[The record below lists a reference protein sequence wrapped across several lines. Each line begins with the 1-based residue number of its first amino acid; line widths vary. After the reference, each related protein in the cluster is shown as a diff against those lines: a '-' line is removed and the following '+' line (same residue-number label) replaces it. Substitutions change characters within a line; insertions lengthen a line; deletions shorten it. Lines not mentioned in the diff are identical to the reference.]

1 MSIYFKG
8 LCQRLLKYTL
18 NMFIP
23 KGCELM
29 FNIPD
34 IPTLLQQLMNGITLG
49 GLFALIA
56 VGYTMVYGILR
67 LINFAHCDIVMMAMY
82 IAFFIIP
89 SDFRLWGLGFV
100 VVILCTAVLGVGV
113 EKVAYAPL
121 RKQNAPKLSMLI
133 SAIGVS
139 YFLENLATV
148 VFTGVPKTF
157 PQIPFFVSTFK
168 IGPVILQRLAII
180 TPIVT
185 LVIMALL
192 ILLINKTKS
201 GMAMRAVSKDLE
213 TAKLMGIDVAK
224 TISYTFAI
232 GSAIAAVGAI
242 LWGLK
247 YPKITPTVGI
257 MPGLKCFIAAVIGGI
272 GNVKGAVIGGM
283 LLGFIEV
290 MAVTFF
296 PSLSAY
302 KDIFAFALLI
312 IILLFR
318 PNGLIGEKIAEKV

>member
-168 IGPVILQRLAII
+168 VGPVILQRLAII

-232 GSAIAAVGAI
+232 GSAIAAIGAI

>member
-1 MSIYFKG
+1 
-8 LCQRLLKYTL
+8 
-18 NMFIP
+18 MFS
-23 KGCELM
+23 M
-29 FNIPD
+29 PD
-34 IPTLLQQLMNGITLG
+34 MPTLLQQILNGITLG

-89 SDFRLWGLGFV
+89 ADFRFWGAGFI
-100 VVILCTAVLGVGV
+100 VVIVCTAILGVGV

-148 VFTGVPKTF
+148 LFTGVPKTF

-168 IGPVILQRLAII
+168 VGPVILQRLSVI
-180 TPIVT
+180 TPVVT
-185 LVIMALL
+185 ILIMVLL
-192 ILLINKTKS
+192 LFIINKTKS

-213 TAKLMGIDVAK
+213 TAKLMGIDVSK

-232 GSAIAAVGAI
+232 G
-242 LWGLK
+242 
-247 YPKITPTVGI
+247 
-257 MPGLKCFIAAVIGGI
+257 
-272 GNVKGAVIGGM
+272 
-283 LLGFIEV
+283 
-290 MAVTFF
+290 
-296 PSLSAY
+296 
-302 KDIFAFALLI
+302 
-312 IILLFR
+312 
-318 PNGLIGEKIAEKV
+318 

>member
-1 MSIYFKG
+1 
-8 LCQRLLKYTL
+8 
-18 NMFIP
+18 MFS
-23 KGCELM
+23 M
-29 FNIPD
+29 PD
-34 IPTLLQQLMNGITLG
+34 MPTLLQQILNGITLG

-89 SDFRLWGLGFV
+89 ADFRFWGAGFI
-100 VVILCTAVLGVGV
+100 VVIVCTAILGVGV

-148 VFTGVPKTF
+148 LFTGVPKTF

-168 IGPVILQRLAII
+168 VGPVILQRLSVI
-180 TPIVT
+180 TPVVT
-185 LVIMALL
+185 ILIMVLL
-192 ILLINKTKS
+192 LFIINKTKS

-213 TAKLMGIDVAK
+213 TAKLMGIDVSK

-272 GNVKGAVIGGM
+272 GNVKGAVIGGV

-296 PSLSAY
+296 PSFSAY
-302 KDIFAFALLI
+302 KDIFAFVLLI

>member
-1 MSIYFKG
+1 
-8 LCQRLLKYTL
+8 
-18 NMFIP
+18 MFS
-23 KGCELM
+23 M
-29 FNIPD
+29 PD
-34 IPTLLQQLMNGITLG
+34 IPTLLQQLLNGVTLG
-49 GLFALIA
+49 SLFALIA

-82 IAFFIIP
+82 IAFFVIP
-89 SDFRLWGLGFV
+89 ADFRFWGLAAI
-100 VVILCTAVLGVGV
+100 VVIACTALLGVGV

-148 VFTGVPKTF
+148 IFTGVPKTF
-157 PQIPFFVSTFK
+157 PQIPFFVDTFTV
-168 IGPVILQRLAII
+168 GPVILQRLAVI

-185 LVIMALL
+185 VLIMILL
-192 ILLINKTKS
+192 LFLINKTKS

-213 TAKLMGIDVAK
+213 TAKLMGINVSK

-272 GNVKGAVIGGM
+272 GNVKGAVIGGL

-302 KDIFAFALLI
+302 KDIFAFVLLI
-312 IILLFR
+312 VILLFR
-318 PNGLIGEKIAEKV
+318 PNGLIGEKITDKV

>member
-168 IGPVILQRLAII
+168 VGPVILQRLAII

>member
-1 MSIYFKG
+1 
-8 LCQRLLKYTL
+8 
-18 NMFIP
+18 MFS
-23 KGCELM
+23 M
-29 FNIPD
+29 PD
-34 IPTLLQQLMNGITLG
+34 MPTLLQQLLNGITLG

-89 SDFRLWGLGFV
+89 GDFRMWGLGFI
-100 VVILCTAVLGVGV
+100 VVIACTAVLGVGV

-121 RKQNAPKLSMLI
+121 RKQNAPKISMLI
-133 SAIGVS
+133 SAIGMS
-139 YFLENLATV
+139 YLLENLATV
-148 VFTGVPKTF
+148 IFSGVPKTF

-168 IGPVILQRLAII
+168 IGPVIVQRLAVI

-185 LVIMALL
+185 ILIMLL
-192 ILLINKTKS
+192 LLFLINKTKS

-224 TISYTFAI
+224 TISVTFAI

-247 YPKITPTVGI
+247 YQKITPTIGI

-272 GNVKGAVIGGM
+272 GNVKGAVIGGL

-290 MAVTFF
+290 MAITFF
-296 PSLSAY
+296 PDMSGY

-312 IILLFR
+312 VILLFR

>member
-1 MSIYFKG
+1 
-8 LCQRLLKYTL
+8 
-18 NMFIP
+18 MFS
-23 KGCELM
+23 M
-29 FNIPD
+29 PD
-34 IPTLLQQLMNGITLG
+34 IPTLLQQLLNGVTLG
-49 GLFALIA
+49 SLFALIA

-82 IAFFIIP
+82 IAFFVIP
-89 SDFRLWGLGFV
+89 SDFRFWGLAAI
-100 VVILCTAVLGVGV
+100 VVIACTAVLGVGV

-148 VFTGVPKTF
+148 IFTGVPKTF
-157 PQIPFFVSTFK
+157 PQIPFFVDTFTV
-168 IGPVILQRLAII
+168 GPVILQRLAVI

-185 LVIMALL
+185 VLIMILL
-192 ILLINKTKS
+192 LFLINKTKS

-213 TAKLMGIDVAK
+213 TAKLMGINVSK

-257 MPGLKCFIAAVIGGI
+257 MPALKFFIPAVIGGI
-272 GNVKGAVIGGM
+272 GIVKGAVIGGL

-302 KDIFAFALLI
+302 KDIFAFVLLI
-312 IILLFR
+312 VILLFR
-318 PNGLIGEKIAEKV
+318 PNGLIGEKITDKV

>member
-1 MSIYFKG
+1 MFSVPDMS
-8 LCQRLLKYTL
+8 TL
-18 NMFIP
+18 M
-23 KGCELM
+23 
-29 FNIPD
+29 
-34 IPTLLQQLMNGITLG
+34 QQLLNGITLG
-49 GLFALIA
+49 SFFALIA

-67 LINFAHCDIVMMAMY
+67 LINFAHCDLVMMAMY
-82 IAFFIIP
+82 IAFFVIPGDYRFWGVGFII
-89 SDFRLWGLGFV
+89 
-100 VVILCTAVLGVGV
+100 VIACTAVLGVGV

-148 VFTGVPKTF
+148 LFTGVPKTF
-157 PQIPFFVSTFK
+157 PQIPFFISTFK
-168 IGPVILQRLAII
+168 IGPVILQRLSII

-185 LVIMALL
+185 VVIML
-192 ILLINKTKS
+192 ILLFLINKTKS

-213 TAKLMGIDVAK
+213 TAKLMGINVSK

-257 MPGLKCFIAAVIGGI
+257 VPGLKCFIAAVIGGI
-272 GNVKGAVIGGM
+272 GNVKGAVIGGL